1 MGCGPPK
8 GGVALDLRLALLVHG
23 AVMPFCG
30 PGLGAEPLSRAL
42 GGALLLSPWQW
53 CQEGLLRPS
62 GPVRAVTLPSLEPL
76 AWGCVGLLSR
86 D

>member
-8 GGVALDLRLALLVHG
+8 GGAALDPRLALLVHG

-42 GGALLLSPWQW
+42 GGPFSYYPGSGVRRDCWDPLALLGQ
-53 CQEGLLRPS
+53 
-62 GPVRAVTLPSLEPL
+62 
-76 AWGCVGLLSR
+76 
-86 D
+86 